1 MTRAGASRMRVRS
14 VLSEALRDV
23 ASGTAAAALLA
34 TVLAVAVGGLA
45 VADVRAV
52 VDVSRT
58 ADRYRSA
65 GAAVSTLESAA
76 LDVDGARCEA
86 LAATT
91 GIVAAGAAR
100 PAEPTQAVALP
111 GSDLTTWEVT
121 PGLLDVLAVSG
132 GQARGAP
139 AAGGVWL
146 SADLAATLGVEPGG
160 TLATRAGAAHVAGVY
175 TWPDDGRRR
184 DLGYA
189 VLVPVAGAGRFDRCW
204 AQVWPPDE
212 GLSGLLRA
220 VVEPTGADEARA
232 GTLNSTLGEGL
243 DAAGMLARRATRPA
257 PAAALAVGVALG
269 LVAVRRRRLELASAL
284 HAGVP
289 RPHLAWQH
297 LVEAGAWSLAGSVLA
312 AAAVSVAAAIGNPD
326 PALAASAAGW
336 RTVLVGTL
344 GVVLGTLA
352 GILATRESHLFRYAK
367 DR

>member
-1 MTRAGASRMRVRS
+1 MRVRS

-65 GAAVSTLESAA
+65 GAAVSTVESAT

-86 LAATT
+86 LGATA
-91 GIVAAGAAR
+91 GVVAAGAAR

-121 PGLLDVLAVSG
+121 PGLLDVVAASG
-132 GQARGAP
+132 GRPSGAR

-160 TLATRAGAAHVAGVY
+160 TVATRAGTAHVAGVY

-189 VLVPVAGAGRFDRCW
+189 VLVPVAGVGRFDRCW

-220 VVEPTGADEARA
+220 VVEPTGADEART
-232 GTLNSTLGEGL
+232 GTLNTTLGEEL
-243 DAAGMLARRATRPA
+243 DAVGMLARRPTRPA
-257 PAAALAVGVALG
+257 PAAALAVGAALG

-289 RPHLAWQH
+289 RPHLVWQH
-297 LVEAGAWSLAGSVLA
+297 LVEAAAWALAGSLVA
-312 AAAVSVAAAIGNPD
+312 AAAVAVAAATGNPD
-326 PALAASAAGW
+326 PVLAACGAGW
-336 RTVLVGTL
+336 RAVMAGAV
-344 GVVLGTLA
+344 GVVLGTLV
-352 GILATRESHLFRYAK
+352 GVLATRESHLFRYAK